1 MAASPSDGYPTAD
14 AGMDGQDSSAQ
25 RDSTC
30 EPPIP
35 QPSSDEAVSGEK
47 RKREDGGDVDPSVN
61 PLWKT
66 SLCSYFRRS
75 GGSCSHGSSCRYAH
89 GEEELRQRPD
99 GSWDPTSERRKEASS
114 GKKREVG
121 VDDEDED
128 EDDDDEEDRDGG
140 ITPKKCVLNL
150 PGCWT
155 GEMFRKFLDEKGI
168 AYKSAK
174 KRKNI
179 HVGFLKFE
187 NKEQL
192 EHAVQELDGKP
203 VGSCNMEVAD
213 VGHGMSMKKL
223 KREGETSAPGA
234 NGDASALGF
243 QAKSAR
249 DAVTPYAE
257 FPYSDQLQFKKN
269 ALEKILKKLTRN
281 ARKVCPPGVLLPQWI
296 MKSNEI
302 GGLACKLE
310 RVVASPLENGYRNK
324 CEFTI
329 GLSLDGK
336 PTIGFT
342 LGSFKD
348 GVTAVAEPVDC
359 PNVSSIAVKY
369 ASIFQEFL
377 QQSSLPVWC
386 RHKNSGFWRQF
397 TVREGRRPQNAPDVD
412 NVHPEIG
419 EVMLIVQVCSL
430 GHDNAV
436 IASEFERMA
445 RAFSSGA
452 AGSSPVLPL
461 THVVIQEHQGI
472 SNVAP
477 SDSSLRSI
485 PIQKPDGGP
494 VTEPFNETEEPRI
507 HDYINNLKF
516 SISPTAFFQV
526 NTLAAEKLYA
536 LAGDWAGLDADTLLF
551 DVCCGTGTIGLTL
564 AHRVGMVVGIE
575 MNASAVSDA
584 HRNAEINGINNCRFI
599 CGKAEDVMGSLLK
612 EYLDVPQ
619 KQDEP
624 SAESSD
630 KELTSIEKKGSEE
643 QESGNQE
650 NPSSEAEGASCRQ
663 FKNVVAIVDP
673 PRGGLHPTVIKALRT
688 HSRLRKLV
696 YISCNPDTL
705 TANSIELCSNCPEKE
720 EKGKK
725 DNRNW
730 RNMSSAGLAR
740 RRVKSMPKSEPFRPV
755 KAMGFDLF
763 PHTIHCEMVMLME
776 R

>member
-140 ITPKKCVLNL
+140 ITPKKCVFNL

-281 ARKVCPPGVLLPQWI
+281 ARKVCPP
-296 MKSNEI
+296 

-461 THVVIQEHQGI
+461 THVVIQ
-472 SNVAP
+472 
-477 SDSSLRSI
+477 
-485 PIQKPDGGP
+485 
-494 VTEPFNETEEPRI
+494 
-507 HDYINNLKF
+507 
-516 SISPTAFFQV
+516 V

-630 KELTSIEKKGSEE
+630 KELTSIEKKGLSEHKMLDPKGSEE